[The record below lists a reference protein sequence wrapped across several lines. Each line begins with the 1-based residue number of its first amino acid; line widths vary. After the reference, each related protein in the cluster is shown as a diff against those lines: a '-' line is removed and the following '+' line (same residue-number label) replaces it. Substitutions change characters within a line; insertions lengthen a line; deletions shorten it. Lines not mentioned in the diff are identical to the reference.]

1 VTAGEHAPAADLDA
15 AGAASGVAVPPNR
28 RLASVPVVPGRAG
41 VLHPGAMRLFNE
53 LYYRRAPV
61 EPSRGLEPI
70 WGYFFPLDVV
80 GDWNRLYGRAGM
92 LQYQFVIPDS
102 AAGRLIPMTERLV
115 ADGVPIYLA
124 VLKRLRDV
132 PGPLGFPLHGW
143 TLALDIPARAPGR
156 RPRSPR

>member
-1 VTAGEHAPAADLDA
+1 
-15 AGAASGVAVPPNR
+15 
-28 RLASVPVVPGRAG
+28 
-41 VLHPGAMRLFNE
+41 MRLFNE

-61 EPSRGLEPI
+61 EPSRGIEPI

-92 LQYQFVIPDS
+92 LQYQFVIPDA

-124 VLKRLRDV
+124 VLKRLREV
-132 PGPLGFPLHGW
+132 QGPLGFPLAW
-143 TLALDIPARAPGR
+143 LDACAGHPGR
-156 RPRSPR
+156 GPRARRCARSPR